1 MVGKRMSLMRTF
13 NSVVA
18 LLSVSLAAGLAGCGG
33 SGPTTITIQ
42 GPASSNVDPGNTATF
57 TATVANDSNSAGVTW
72 TLTGTGCTGAACGV
86 LSGSTTTTVT
96 YTAPG
101 TVATA
106 FTVTITASS
115 VAKTGMVG
123 TVTVNVP
130 VNLGI
135 STAAGALAGATVGTA
150 YSVTLA
156 SAGGVAPNTWTVT
169 TGTLPPGLSLN
180 ASTGAIT
187 GTPTAAGS
195 VTFTVTVKDSG
206 SPAASATQTF
216 TIGVAAPPAIA
227 FTTTALAGGT
237 VGTAYSASV
246 AATGGAGALTYALN
260 SGALPAGLTLSS
272 AGAISGTPTK
282 AGTSTFTVKATDA
295 YGDTGVSGTVSI
307 VVAAPPAIAFTT
319 TTLAGGTVGTAY
331 SASVSA
337 TGGAGALTYALNS
350 GSLPA
355 GLTLSSTG
363 AIAGTPTAAATSTFT
378 VKATDAYGDTGVSG
392 TLSIVVAYPALTI
405 STTTLANG
413 TVGTAYSA
421 TLKASGGSGSGY
433 TWTVTSG
440 TGLSAVGL
448 TLSSAG
454 VVSGTPNAGETAGTF
469 VVKVTDG
476 AGNTASGTVTL
487 TVVYAPLS
495 ITTTTLPTG
504 IVGGSY
510 SVQLAATGGSG
521 SGYTYTVTAGTGLS
535 ATGLTLSTGGLIS
548 GTPTTAENAASVTVK
563 VTDSANNSG
572 TATFSVTIDAALA
585 VTPTTLANGTV
596 GTAYSATLT
605 ASGGSGSGYTFAVS
619 SGTGLSAVGLTLS
632 TAGAVTGT
640 PTAGETAGTFV
651 VKVTDGAGNTATATI
666 TLTVVYPALTVT
678 TANLTN
684 GVAGVAYSVTLTAG
698 GGSGKGFTWTVT
710 SGGTNLTALGLS
722 LSSAGVLSGT
732 TPTAGA
738 ASFTVKVTDSAN
750 DTATA
755 NLSVTINAALA
766 VTTTTLPNGTEGTAY
781 SATLT
786 ASGGTNS
793 GYTWAVTGGTGLSA
807 VGLTLSSGGVI
818 SGTPTAQEAAT
829 QFTVKVTDSGGD
841 TATATLALIVNYAAL
856 SISTINIPG
865 AVVSTPYS
873 EQFVAAGG
881 SGNYAWSVTSNA
893 GGLSGESL
901 TLSAGGLLS
910 GTPTTVEN
918 VPFTLQV
925 KDATTGN
932 TVSASYT
939 LVVSSG
945 VAAQCT
951 HDGSGNAL
959 LNGGYAFQMGG
970 FDPNGNHYYQ
980 IGDFTADGSGHITGG
995 NGDVNSSGFATQGE
1009 QQYTFTGTYS
1019 IGSTDDRGIMTLN
1032 SSNAS
1037 TGLPAS
1043 ANYCFAA
1050 DTVGSVNGK
1059 TVAQSGR
1066 IIEADGSGFVV
1077 TGFFAIQ
1084 NTASFTNAALNAGY
1098 AFGVQG
1104 VNAGSGGPQRAGII
1118 GQMTLNGAGS
1128 ITGGQIDIAQFNSST
1143 GTTTYQAA
1151 VSGGGGTYAVSS
1163 TGRGTLTV
1171 GSGSS
1176 AASFVTYVAG
1186 NGNMLLL
1193 LSADNINTGTLL
1205 FGRAQQQTMTS
1216 FTTANVQSTSVVG
1229 GIGAAYVST
1238 SSTTGTLVDDVTIGE
1253 VNINGSGGLSV
1264 ILDQNSGGTIT
1275 STTTGTGTYTVSSL
1289 GYMQVSG
1296 VGNHSPNFY
1305 LYAPGAGFGMT
1316 GDPKLTTLSLLP
1328 QTIPSGGFTTSSFS
1342 GNYALGT
1349 IPPVAYSASGA
1360 GVTSGNAF
1368 PYVTDGTIVAGAGTL
1383 SLTQD
1388 DTQAPGLPADV
1399 TVDQT
1404 GGVNTWALDATYGAS
1419 AGRFAVTKSSGG
1431 PAVVGYIVS
1440 PTAAVV
1446 MDYKSGQD
1454 PALYQLD
1461 HQ

>member
-1 MVGKRMSLMRTF
+1 MIGKRIGLVRSLKG
-13 NSVVA
+13 VVA

-42 GPASSNVDPGNTATF
+42 GPASSNVDPGNAVTF

-72 TLTGTGCTGAACGV
+72 TLTGTGCTGAGCGV
-86 LSGSTTTTVT
+86 LSGSSTTTVT
-96 YTAPG
+96 YTAPT
-101 TVATA
+101 TVGTA
-106 FTVTITASS
+106 FSVTITASS
-115 VAKTGMVG
+115 VSKTGVVG

-135 STAAGALAGATVGTA
+135 TTTAGALAGATVGTA

-156 SAGGVAPNTWTVT
+156 AVGGVAPNTWTVT

-187 GTPTAAGS
+187 GTPTTAGS

-206 SPAASATQTF
+206 SPAASSAQTF
-216 TIGVAAPPAIA
+216 TIGVAAPPAIT
-227 FTTTALAGGT
+227 FTTTTLAGGT

-246 AATGGAGALTYALN
+246 AATGGAGGLTYALG
-260 SGALPAGLTLSS
+260 SGTLPAGLTLSS

-282 AGTSTFTVKATDA
+282 AGTST
-295 YGDTGVSGTVSI
+295 I
-307 VVAAPPAIAFTT
+307 
-319 TTLAGGTVGTAY
+319 
-331 SASVSA
+331 
-337 TGGAGALTYALNS
+337 
-350 GSLPA
+350 
-355 GLTLSSTG
+355 
-363 AIAGTPTAAATSTFT
+363 T

-392 TLSIVVAYPALTI
+392 TLSIAVVYPAVTI

-421 TLKASGGSGSGY
+421 TLSASGGSGSGY
-433 TWTVTSG
+433 TWTVT
-440 TGLSAVGL
+440 
-448 TLSSAG
+448 
-454 VVSGTPNAGETAGTF
+454 
-469 VVKVTDG
+469 
-476 AGNTASGTVTL
+476 
-487 TVVYAPLS
+487 
-495 ITTTTLPTG
+495 
-504 IVGGSY
+504 
-510 SVQLAATGGSG
+510 
-521 SGYTYTVTAGTGLS
+521 
-535 ATGLTLSTGGLIS
+535 
-548 GTPTTAENAASVTVK
+548 
-563 VTDSANNSG
+563 
-572 TATFSVTIDAALA
+572 
-585 VTPTTLANGTV
+585 
-596 GTAYSATLT
+596 
-605 ASGGSGSGYTFAVS
+605 

-651 VKVTDGAGNTATATI
+651 VKVTDGAGNTGLATI

-684 GVAGVAYSVTLTAG
+684 GVAGVAYSVNLTAG
-698 GGSGKGFTWTVT
+698 GGSGNGFTWTVT
-710 SGGTNLTALGLS
+710 SGGTNLTAMGLS
-722 LSSAGVLSGT
+722 VSSAGVLSGN
-732 TPTAGA
+732 TPTVGT

-750 DTATA
+750 DSATA
-755 NLSVTINAALA
+755 NLSVTINAGLS
-766 VTTTTLPNGTEGTAY
+766 VTTTTLPNGTVGTAY
-781 SATLT
+781 SANLL
-786 ASGGTNS
+786 ASGGTGTGN
-793 GYTWAVTGGTGLSA
+793 TWTVTGGTGLSA
-807 VGLTLSSGGVI
+807 VGLSLSSGGVI

-856 SISTINIPG
+856 SISTTTIPG
-865 AVVSTPYS
+865 AVANSPYS

-881 SGNYAWSVTSNA
+881 SGNYTWSVTSNA

-901 TLSAGGLLS
+901 TLTTGGLLS
-910 GTPTTVEN
+910 GTPTTVES

-925 KDATTGN
+925 KDTTTSN

-945 VAAQCT
+945 TVAQCT

-959 LNGGYAFQMGG
+959 LNGGYAFLLGG
-970 FDPNGNHYYQ
+970 FDPSGNHYYQ

-1019 IGSTDDRGIMTLN
+1019 IGSTDNRGSMTMI

-1037 TGLPAS
+1037 TGLPA
-1043 ANYCFAA
+1043 AAEYCFAA

-1084 NTASFTNAALNAGY
+1084 NTASFTNSALNAGY
-1098 AFGVQG
+1098 AFGVEG
-1104 VNAGSGGPQRAGII
+1104 VNSGSGEPQRAGVI
-1118 GQMTLNGAGS
+1118 GQMMLNG
-1128 ITGGQIDIAQFNSST
+1128 TGGIPTGQIDIAQFNQST

-1151 VSGGGGTYAVSS
+1151 VSGGGGTYSVTS

-1176 AASFVTYVAG
+1176 SDSFVTYVAG
-1186 NGNMLLL
+1186 NGNMLFM

-1205 FGRAQQQTMTS
+1205 FGRAQQQTTTS
-1216 FTTANVQSTSVVG
+1216 FTTANAKATAVLA

-1238 SSTTGTLVDDVTIGE
+1238 SSSSGNLVDDVTVGE
-1253 VNINGSGGLSV
+1253 GNFDGSGGLSLV
-1264 ILDQNSGGTIT
+1264 LDQNSGGTIKPT
-1275 STTTGTGTYTVSSL
+1275 KTGTGTYTVSSL
-1289 GYMQVSG
+1289 GYVQVTG
-1296 VGNHSPNFY
+1296 VGSNSPNFY

-1316 GDPKLTTLSLLP
+1316 GDPKVTTMDLLP
-1328 QTIPSGGFTTSSFS
+1328 QTIPSGGFTSSSLS
-1342 GNYALGT
+1342 GNYSLGT

-1360 GVTSGNAF
+1360 GVTSGSPF
-1368 PYVTDGTIVAGAGTL
+1368 PYVMDGTIVAGVGPL
-1383 SLTQD
+1383 SLTSDQN
-1388 DTQAPGLPADV
+1388 QAPGLPADIA
-1399 TVDQT
+1399 VDKT
-1404 GGVNTWALDATYGAS
+1404 SSNTWALDSTYGSS
-1419 AGRFAVTKSSGG
+1419 AGKFTVATGG
-1431 PAVVGYIVS
+1431 GAGVLGYIVS
-1440 PTAAVV
+1440 PTQAVII
-1446 MDYKSGQD
+1446 DYQSGND
-1454 PALYQLD
+1454 PSLYEVD